1 MRKHQTWI
9 LSGVGALAL
18 VGTLASCRTFDGSD
32 VKDDEAP
39 RDEPAQAAGPE
50 AAAIQ
55 LPTDPETLA
64 AIKAL
69 NLIGAE
75 IPYATQGA
83 EKRCAT
89 ACHAGTGGG
98 NWHVVIDKEKV
109 KKWGGLMTS
118 LEACFK
124 ANISNKKKVNC
135 MRANPADGASAFD
148 MNKLGFYRAG
158 VRTEQFKTMFKK
170 AYGTTTGA
178 ARHTEFSDA
187 AIMPQKLS
195 SNQMNDADFKVLKAW
210 VLGGMKK
217 LDEAYGGDVNT
228 GENVCEDKVD
238 AELIENYHKMKTEGW
253 GWKNVNNEQVSMF
266 GCPET
271 EGEYEELAT
280 PLECFKDDAKW
291 PQAHQKDYA
300 KGWAERFT
308 PTGTQLTQR
317 IRILKELPFESTYWA
332 RSSADGRFS
341 GSGLRN
347 GTSNGA
353 LPPGAEDAG
362 FIVDLKD
369 PNRPFIGVSGPYD
382 PGFFPDNKGFTFMT
396 GTDGAFFCNQ
406 AMLED
411 PATKSINFAN
421 ETNNCG
427 QSDMS
432 VYQHVGAM
440 LGGGDYFVVRSDNY
454 ANDDGGNSIFKDPST
469 SPFAR
474 PDSVLLVYPMQESGT
489 RFKVLPKVAITVAN
503 EGDFGIFPSAR
514 YITSRVGVKNGSN
527 YSQNG
532 YKIRTFDTNARTT
545 KDLATLCMKGGKV
558 TVSFNERIVATHH
571 YTELSDAKNFKM
583 EPTDPNFQAMVG
595 KSANVWLYDLVNQ
608 QKIRITNM
616 RANQYALYPH
626 WRADGWLYFLVRDK
640 NLNKDFLVASDA
652 GIRMQK

>member
-9 LSGVGALAL
+9 LGGVGALSLTVAL
-18 VGTLASCRTFDGSD
+18 AACRTFDSD
-32 VKDDEAP
+32 SSVKDDRPE
-39 RDEPAQAAGPE
+39 DEPLAAQPQ
-50 AAAIQ
+50 AAIQ

-69 NLIGAE
+69 NLIGAD

-83 EKRCAT
+83 EKRCAS

-98 NWHVVIDKEKV
+98 NWHVVVDKEKV
-109 KKWGGLMTS
+109 KKWGALMTT

-148 MNKLGFYRAG
+148 LNKLGFYRAG
-158 VRTEQFKTMFKK
+158 VRTAQFKTMFKK
-170 AYGTTTGA
+170 AYGTSTGA
-178 ARHTEFSDA
+178 ARHLEFSDA
-187 AIMPQKLS
+187 LIMPQKLS
-195 SNQMNDADFKVLKAW
+195 TNQMSDDDFKIVKSW

-217 LDEAYGGDVNT
+217 LDEAFGGDTNT
-228 GENVCEDKVD
+228 GENVCVDKVD
-238 AELIENYHKMKTEGW
+238 AELVENYNKMKTEGW
-253 GWKNVNNEQVSMF
+253 GWKNVNNEQISMF
-266 GCPET
+266 GCGET

-280 PLECFKDDAKW
+280 PLQCFQDDEKW
-291 PQAHQKDYA
+291 PQAHQKEYA

-308 PTGTQLTQR
+308 PGGSQLTQR
-317 IRILKELPFESTYWA
+317 IRILKELPFESTYWE

-347 GTSNGA
+347 GNDNGA
-353 LPPGAEDAG
+353 LPPGAESAG
-362 FIVDLKD
+362 YIVDLKD
-369 PNRPFIGVSGPYD
+369 PSRPLIGVSGPYD

-406 AMLED
+406 ALLED
-411 PATKSINFAN
+411 PATKSIDFAT
-421 ETNNCG
+421 ETTYCG
-427 QSDMS
+427 QSDMG

-440 LGGGDYFVVRSDNY
+440 LGGGDYYVVRSDDY
-454 ANDDGGNSIFKDPST
+454 ANDDGGNSVFRDPST
-469 SPFAR
+469 APFAKQ
-474 PDSVLLVYPMQESGT
+474 DATLEVWPMQESGT
-489 RFKVLPKVAITVAN
+489 RFKVQGKIDINVPF

-514 YITSRVGVKNGSN
+514 YVTSRIGVKNGSTFQ
-527 YSQNG
+527 QNG
-532 YKIRTFDTNARTT
+532 YRIRSFDAQARTT
-545 KDLATLCMKGGKV
+545 KELATLCMKGGKV

-571 YTELSDAKNFKM
+571 YTELADAKNFKM
-583 EPTDPNFQAMVG
+583 EPTDPKFQAMID
-595 KSANVWLYDLVNQ
+595 KSANVWLYDLVSQ

-626 WRADGWLYFLVRDK
+626 WRSDGWLYFLVRDK